1 MILYC
6 DGLTRGE
13 LLLCLKRLH
22 PTAGDVLV
30 RTSQAS
36 RGEATTLV
44 AGSHDH
50 RREEGSQGRTALVR
64 TIFSTT
70 TTTTTTKS
78 GYVGERRGCYMYFGK
93 GGEEK
98 ANCSASLE
106 DYS

>member
-1 MILYC
+1 MLETSAP
-6 DGLTRGE
+6 DS
-13 LLLCLKRLH
+13 
-22 PTAGDVLV
+22 GDVLV

-93 GGEEK
+93 EGEEK